1 MLCKHDKVGLLY
13 YLLLKGAI
21 KRNCTFD
28 CLSYALLVT
37 LHTIAVFVYVA
48 SVNYLWTKTE
58 FLLLQI
64 WAKVEIIVLYTYGGW
79 LLVVNNLTIM
89 FSLLYRA
96 GEHSHHSSS
105 TIHYV
110 CWGFL
115 HSQLHCGVRYSSSS
129 EVDGIRWEPSGHKS
143 SKQWCNSGW
152 ASDQWK
158 QNLSVA
164 EVSCTPYI
172 SGRPVHLPVCCE
184 FTAVS
189 ENSH

>member
-1 MLCKHDKVGLLY
+1 M
-13 YLLLKGAI
+13 
-21 KRNCTFD
+21 
-28 CLSYALLVT
+28 
-37 LHTIAVFVYVA
+37 
-48 SVNYLWTKTE
+48 
-58 FLLLQI
+58 FL
-64 WAKVEIIVLYTYGGW
+64 
-79 LLVVNNLTIM
+79 
-89 FSLLYRA
+89 LLYRA
-96 GEHSHHSSS
+96 GEHSHHSYS

-158 QNLSVA
+158 QNLSVT

-184 FTAVS
+184 FTTVS
-189 ENSH
+189 ENSHKECSCNRWVEMRYVGSTAFQMCVYFNQQIITMCPVPFTQSLEIWSSILATICISICLIGQSYD